1 MSEKLC
7 LKWNDFQEN
16 VNEAFGSLREDH
28 EFADVTLAC
37 EDGQQIEAHKV
48 ILAASSPFFQ
58 NLLKRNKHPHPL
70 IYMRGVKSENLLA
83 IVDFL
88 YCGEANVFQE
98 NLDSF
103 LSIAEEL
110 RLKGLMGQTEDVDYT
125 PERNYTK
132 HVPQQISPK
141 PFFKR
146 EKSNLNELE
155 QIQSSL
161 EPKLDKQWPT
171 VQMNDERR
179 IAIPNFVSGDL
190 RELDEKVKSMMDKS
204 EHFIQN
210 GKGRERT
217 KICKLCGKEGQ
228 GIAIRDHIEANH
240 LEGVSLPCNVCGKEF
255 RSRHNLRR
263 HTCTP
268 K

>member
-1 MSEKLC
+1 
-7 LKWNDFQEN
+7 
-16 VNEAFGSLREDH
+16 
-28 EFADVTLAC
+28 
-37 EDGQQIEAHKV
+37 
-48 ILAASSPFFQ
+48 
-58 NLLKRNKHPHPL
+58 
-70 IYMRGVKSENLLA
+70 
-83 IVDFL
+83 
-88 YCGEANVFQE
+88 
-98 NLDSF
+98 
-103 LSIAEEL
+103 
-110 RLKGLMGQTEDVDYT
+110 MGQTEDVDYT

-190 RELDEKVKSMMDKS
+190 RELDEKVKSMMETS
-204 EHFIQN
+204 QN
-210 GKGRERT
+210 LRPDGASKA
-217 KICKLCGKEGQ
+217 KICKVCGKEGA
-228 GIAIRDHIEANH
+228 GIAIRDHIEAKH
-240 LEGVSLPCNVCGKEF
+240 LEGVSLPCNICGKEF
-255 RSRHNLRR
+255 RSRQRLRQ
-263 HTCTP
+263 HTCNR